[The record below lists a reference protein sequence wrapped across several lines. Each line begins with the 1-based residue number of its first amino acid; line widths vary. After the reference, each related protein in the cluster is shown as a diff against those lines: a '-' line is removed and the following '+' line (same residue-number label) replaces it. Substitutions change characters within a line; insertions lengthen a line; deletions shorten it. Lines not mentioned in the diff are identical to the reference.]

1 MCFGDV
7 AYRTDSQTIVRRNV
21 MEQVTYKITGQSALL
36 MNNPASMLGSREAPS
51 NGEEKSKG
59 KPSGLK
65 IKSIPTAEAEA
76 AIKVYRVPDGQLY
89 IPATSFRAALIE
101 APIGRKIGKLSAKR
115 VYSASVF
122 TVEQE
127 CLLFDPKTEK
137 PIHDYVID
145 VRRAVVQRQ
154 GIARARPRIDKW
166 ACYVVFDIDDSLLGK
181 DAMGILSEGMN
192 LAGRLAGV
200 LDFRVSKTGEFG
212 RFKAELVQ

>member
-1 MCFGDV
+1 
-7 AYRTDSQTIVRRNV
+7 
-21 MEQVTYKITGQSALL
+21 MEQVSFKITGQSALL
-36 MNNPASMLGSREAPS
+36 MNNPASMLGPKEESS
-51 NGEEKSKG
+51 NGKGKKGKKSKG
-59 KPSGLK
+59 EGEKSELK
-65 IKSIPTAEAEA
+65 VKSIPTAEAEA
-76 AIKVYRVPDGQLY
+76 EVKAYRAADGQLY
-89 IPATSFRAALIE
+89 IPAISFRAALIE

-137 PIHDYVID
+137 PIHEYEID

-154 GIARARPRIDKW
+154 GIPRARPRIDRW
-166 ACYVVFDIDDSLLGK
+166 ACYVVFDVDDSLLGK
-181 DAMGILSEGMN
+181 KPLAILSEGMN

-212 RFKAELVQ
+212 RFTAELVT